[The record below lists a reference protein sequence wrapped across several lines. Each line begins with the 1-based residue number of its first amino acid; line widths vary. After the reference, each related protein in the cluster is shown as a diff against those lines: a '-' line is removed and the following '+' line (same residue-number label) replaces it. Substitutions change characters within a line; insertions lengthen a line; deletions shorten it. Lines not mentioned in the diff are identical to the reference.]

1 MSRIEA
7 WCGYHTQSRQRQVRC
22 IDAYSSLSTTI
33 VLLRVWKVPR
43 MNRTL
48 DFNAAYY
55 FGWAM
60 YWLLLL
66 EADHPP
72 FETVGHAQSAPNNF
86 LGLLHGRLS

>member
-1 MSRIEA
+1 
-7 WCGYHTQSRQRQVRC
+7 
-22 IDAYSSLSTTI
+22 
-33 VLLRVWKVPR
+33 

-72 FETVGHAQSAPNNF
+72 FETVGHAQSSPNNF